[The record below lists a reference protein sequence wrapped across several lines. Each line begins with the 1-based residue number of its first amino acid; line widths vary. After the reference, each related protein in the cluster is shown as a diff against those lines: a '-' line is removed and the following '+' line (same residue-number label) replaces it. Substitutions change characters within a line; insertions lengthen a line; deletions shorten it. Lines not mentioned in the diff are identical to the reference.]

1 MKQRLVETGGIR
13 ELNQETSTG
22 VRKEGKDAGI
32 QVRGTDWRW
41 S

>member
-1 MKQRLVETGGIR
+1 MKQRLVEIGGIR
-13 ELNQETSTG
+13 ELNQETPTG